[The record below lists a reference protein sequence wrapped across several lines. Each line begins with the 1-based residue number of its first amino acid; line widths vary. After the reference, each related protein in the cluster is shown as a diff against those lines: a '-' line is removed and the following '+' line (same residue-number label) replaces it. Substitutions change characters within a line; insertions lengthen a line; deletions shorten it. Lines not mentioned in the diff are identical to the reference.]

1 MKNINIEIGKRLKER
16 RLKQGLSQ
24 EQFAERIGIHRTY
37 VGSIERGEK
46 AITVKTL
53 NKICKSLD
61 TNLSEFL
68 KNIS

>member
-1 MKNINIEIGKRLKER
+1 MKNINIEIGRRLKEKR
-16 RLKQGLSQ
+16 IKQGLSQ
-24 EQFAERIGIHRTY
+24 EKFAEKIGIHRTY
-37 VGSIERGEK
+37 LGTIERGEK

-53 NKICKSLD
+53 NKICKTLD